1 MFLFG
6 SRGAYFHIGSVLN
19 VMFHQRC
26 FVSLLYVCVSI
37 DSCKHWHG
45 SAQHFLRVLLY
56 LGDYSLVTRSKLG
69 EVSFEK
75 NLVWSWFQLF
85 GLLDVI

>member
-37 DSCKHWHG
+37 DSCKH
-45 SAQHFLRVLLY
+45 
-56 LGDYSLVTRSKLG
+56 
-69 EVSFEK
+69 
-75 NLVWSWFQLF
+75 
-85 GLLDVI
+85 